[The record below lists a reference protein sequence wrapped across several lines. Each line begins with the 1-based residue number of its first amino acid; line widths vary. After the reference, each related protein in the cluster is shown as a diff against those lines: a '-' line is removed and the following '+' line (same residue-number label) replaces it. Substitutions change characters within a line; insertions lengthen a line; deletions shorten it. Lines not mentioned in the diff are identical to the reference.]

1 MIDRIFGA
9 LLIVCLLA
17 GGTAAIGSALLDDP
31 APEQPMLTVTLPTV
45 EIVGKREPVD
55 TPVARNEVDG
65 EPTARQLQ

>member
-31 APEQPMLTVTLPTV
+31 TPEQPMLTVTLPTV